1 MPIFEASPL
10 AILGFLMVLTFTVL
24 IMTRLL
30 SAMTALILIPTL
42 FALIGGF
49 ASGMGGMMLAGV
61 SKLAPTGLMLMF
73 AILYFSILNDTGF
86 FTPLSNFIIKAAKG
100 DPLKIL
106 VGTAILSLLV
116 SLDGDGASTYLIVL
130 TAMFPLYE
138 RLQIKPIY
146 LSAIVMLA
154 VGITNLVPWGGPTAR
169 AASALHLDPAT
180 LFVPMLPTLLMG
192 ALWVIVTAYI
202 LGLKERKRLGS
213 CLVIISEN
221 VVMNS
226 NDFTGTDSSHNSTIP
241 TSRERF
247 LINLLMTIA
256 LLFLLIQ
263 NDLPMS
269 IIFMVGSAL
278 LLIVN
283 FPKLNDQKACLGR
296 HAGNILFVV
305 SLVFAAGIFM
315 GILCGTH
322 MVDAMT
328 HSMLALISSH
338 AGRHLPIITS
348 LLSIP
353 MTFFI
358 SNDAFYFGVLPILAK
373 IASSYGIS
381 PATMGRAS
389 LIGQPFHLLSPLVPS
404 TYLLV
409 NLAKVEFDSHQRF
422 TAAWAIGSCFVLF
435 IFSVVIGLIP
445 Y

>member
-1 MPIFEASPL
+1 MPAFEASSL

-49 ASGMGGMMLAGV
+49 ANGMGGMMMEGV

-86 FTPLSNFIIKAAKG
+86 FTPLTNFIIKAAKG

-138 RLQIKPIY
+138 RLQIKSLY
-146 LSAIVMLA
+146 LSAVVMLA

-180 LFVPMLPTLLMG
+180 LFVPMLPTLAMG
-192 ALWVIVTAYI
+192 AFWVIISAYI
-202 LGLKERKRLGS
+202 LGLKERKRLGKVS
-213 CLVIISEN
+213 EAVYWEIILNKTEISETD
-221 VVMNS
+221 VSQNS
-226 NDFTGTDSSHNSTIP
+226 PIK

-247 LINLLMTIA
+247 LVNLLITA
-256 LLFLLIQ
+256 TLLFLLIQ

-269 IIFMVGSAL
+269 IVFMVGSAL
-278 LLIVN
+278 LLIIN
-283 FPKLNDQKACLGR
+283 FPKLDDQKACVGK

-305 SLVFAAGIFM
+305 SLVFSAGIFM

-322 MVDAMT
+322 MVDAIT
-328 HSMLALISSH
+328 HSILAMISSH
-338 AGRHLPIITS
+338 AGPHLPIITS
-348 LLSIP
+348 FLSIP

-373 IASSYGIS
+373 IASHYGIS
-381 PATMGRAS
+381 AATMGRAS

-404 TYLLV
+404 TYLLA
-409 NLAKVEFDSHQRF
+409 NLAKVEFNSHQRF
-422 TAAWAIGSCFVLF
+422 TAGWAIGSCFILF
-435 IFSVVIGLIP
+435 IFSLAIGLIP